1 MTENDRDS
9 FERRRSEMI
18 ERQLRR
24 RGVADERV
32 LEAMGRIPRELFMPK
47 TRHRAAYADGPA
59 AIGFGQTISQPY
71 IVALMSELI
80 SPRPNK
86 RVLEIG
92 SGSGY
97 QAAVLAACGCAVY
110 SLETVPRLHR
120 QARRNLERAGLLE
133 NVQLRLG
140 NGYAG
145 WPAEAPFDA
154 ALLTCAPPEIPETIL
169 EQVSTGGV
177 VVGPR
182 GRGGLQELV
191 RIRITPEGPEEE
203 HITGVLFV
211 PMVDESAE

>member
-1 MTENDRDS
+1 MGENDRDS
-9 FERRRSEMI
+9 FRHRRREMV
-18 ERQLRR
+18 EHQLRR

-32 LEAMGRIPRELFMPK
+32 LEAMGRLPRELFMPK
-47 TRHRAAYADGPA
+47 TRRRVAYADGPA
-59 AIGFGQTISQPY
+59 AIGCGQTISQPY

-80 SPRPNK
+80 SPRPGK

-97 QAAVLAACGCAVY
+97 QAAVLAACGCVVY
-110 SLETVPRLHR
+110 SVEAVPRLHR
-120 QARRNLERAGLLE
+120 LARSNLERAGLLK
-133 NVQLRLG
+133 NVHLRHG

-154 ALLTCAPPEIPETIL
+154 ALLTCAPPEIPGAIL
-169 EQVSTGGV
+169 EQVRTGGV

-182 GRGGLQELV
+182 GRGGLQDLV

-203 HITGVLFV
+203 YITGVLFV
-211 PMVDESAE
+211 PMVDEPSD